1 MLAESKSDSVFQ
13 TLLFTKRKRNKTIHV
28 CHKLISK
35 DWGKIISSLRIL
47 NIVKN
52 KNMEDF
58 VDVMKII
65 RLTGRILRSI
75 VEILKQR
82 KFYVNYTFSKNEK
95 NSKKKNNLLDT
106 QKWKNHNEIMKIL

>member
-1 MLAESKSDSVFQ
+1 M
-13 TLLFTKRKRNKTIHV
+13 

-95 NSKKKNNLLDT
+95 NSKKKQLTRHTKMKKSQRNYENIVV
-106 QKWKNHNEIMKIL
+106 NHVLIS

>member
-1 MLAESKSDSVFQ
+1 
-13 TLLFTKRKRNKTIHV
+13 
-28 CHKLISK
+28 
-35 DWGKIISSLRIL
+35 
-47 NIVKN
+47 
-52 KNMEDF
+52 MEDF

-106 QKWKNHNEIMKIL
+106 QK